1 MTLPPAPSTPR
12 HSAPN
17 VPGVRIEGRI
27 GRGGFATV
35 YAGFQV
41 SLQRP
46 VAVKIDSRL
55 LDDERNRRRFL
66 REMAAASRIS
76 GHPHVVS
83 LVDAG
88 VLPDGRP
95 YMVME
100 RCDGG
105 NLATLS
111 ARGPLLPADAVRIV
125 EAVSSALAAAHA
137 AGVLHRDIKPANI
150 LIDAYGTPRL
160 SDFGIAAIQR
170 DENAASV
177 TLEAL
182 TPAFAPPEAFN
193 LTEPTASGD
202 VWSMGAVLLTLVTG
216 RGPRQ
221 GADGRQLSLPE
232 IMQGLNLP
240 VDTNDPRVPPV
251 LRQIIERAMHPDP
264 ARRYRNG
271 AELTQALAAAAREL
285 GEGHI
290 AVGGPAVTT
299 NLVAASQ
306 VPVAQAPASPP
317 ARRPARATALV
328 LVGVILGAL
337 LAGASMWAALLL
349 YNGQIPGITAA
360 ANLNQTRLAEPP
372 TTQPA
377 TPQTQPHSPALSTSS
392 ASPVSTPSPSA
403 TPESTAT
410 PNKVNASGIPY
421 ADNMP
426 WPVGTCLNGSVSA
439 TGVSTA
445 QKADCDVANWIV
457 FAGGTLDPGTT
468 GGTSTEAMLNDPQVA
483 LICSDHYAERAGM
496 ELSGSYTIRVLGP
509 LPEKWDAGARDFAC
523 VFARD

>member
-1 MTLPPAPSTPR
+1 MTLPPAPSPPR
-12 HSAPN
+12 HNAPD
-17 VPGVRIEGRI
+17 VPGVRIEGRL

-35 YAGFQV
+35 YAGIQV

-105 NLATLS
+105 SLAMVS

-125 EAVSSALAAAHA
+125 EAVSSALGAAHA

-170 DENAASV
+170 DEDAASV

-193 LTEPTASGD
+193 LAEPTASGD

-221 GADGRQLSLPE
+221 GADGRQMSLPE
-232 IMQGLNLP
+232 IMQGLNFP
-240 VDTNDPRVPPV
+240 INTSDPRVPPA
-251 LRQIIERAMHPDP
+251 LRQVIDRAMHPDP
-264 ARRYRNG
+264 AQRYRNG
-271 AELTQALAAAAREL
+271 TELTQALAAAAKDL
-285 GEGHI
+285 GEGRL

-299 NLVAASQ
+299 HLVGAIQA
-306 VPVAQAPASPP
+306 PVAQAPSSPP
-317 ARRPARATALV
+317 ARRPMRATALV
-328 LVGVILGAL
+328 LIGVILGAL

-349 YNGQIPGITAA
+349 RNGQIPGITAA
-360 ANLNQTRLAEPP
+360 ANLSQTQPAEPS
-372 TTQPA
+372 TQPA
-377 TPQTQPHSPALSTSS
+377 TPQTHSPAPSTSS
-392 ASPVSTPSPSA
+392 TSPVSTPSPSSSSDPAA
-403 TPESTAT
+403 TPS
-410 PNKVNASGIPY
+410 KVNASGIPY
-421 ADNMP
+421 ADDMP
-426 WPVGTCLNGSVSA
+426 WPVGTCLTGSVSA

-445 QKADCDVANWIV
+445 HKADCDVANWIV
-457 FAGGTLDPGTT
+457 FAGGTLDPDTT
-468 GGTSTEAMLNDPQVA
+468 GDTSTEAMLNDPQVA
-483 LICSDHYAERAGM
+483 LICSDHYAGLAGL
-496 ELSGSYTIRVLGP
+496 ELNGSYTIRVLGP
-509 LPEKWDAGARDFAC
+509 LPEKWNAGARDFAC

>member
-1 MTLPPAPSTPR
+1 MTLPPAPSSPR

-35 YAGFQV
+35 YAGIQV

-105 NLATLS
+105 NLAMVS

-125 EAVSSALAAAHA
+125 EAVSSALGAAHA

-170 DENAASV
+170 DEDAASV

-221 GADGRQLSLPE
+221 GADGRQMSLPE

-240 VDTNDPRVPPV
+240 IDTSDPRVPPA
-251 LRQIIERAMHPDP
+251 LRQVINRAMHPDP
-264 ARRYRNG
+264 AQRYRNG
-271 AELTQALAAAAREL
+271 TELTQALAAAAKEL
-285 GEGHI
+285 GEGRL

-299 NLVAASQ
+299 HLVAPAQ
-306 VPVAQAPASPP
+306 APVAQAPASPP
-317 ARRPARATALV
+317 PRRPVRATALV

-337 LAGASMWAALLL
+337 LAGTSMWAALLL
-349 YNGQIPGITAA
+349 YNGKIPGLTAA
-360 ANLNQTRLAEPP
+360 ANLSQTQPAEPS
-372 TTQPA
+372 TQPA
-377 TPQTQPHSPALSTSS
+377 TPQTQPHSAAPTTSA
-392 ASPVSTPSPSA
+392 ASSVSTPSPSA
-403 TPESTAT
+403 TPESTVT
-410 PNKVNASGIPY
+410 PSKVNASGIPY
-421 ADNMP
+421 ADDMP
-426 WPVGTCLNGSVSA
+426 WPVGTCLTGSVSA
-439 TGVSTA
+439 TGISTA

-457 FAGGTLDPGTT
+457 FAGGTLDPSTT
-468 GGTSTEAMLNDPQVA
+468 GDTSAEAMLRDPQVA
-483 LICSDHYAERAGM
+483 LICSDHYAKLAGL
-496 ELSGSYTIRVLGP
+496 ELSGSYNIRALGP
-509 LPEKWDAGARDFAC
+509 LAKDWAAGKRGFAC
-523 VFARD
+523 VFTRE